1 MAIPT
6 YNLDLLP
13 PRGMEID
20 TPGSAIEAPR
30 SLSGIASAIDFSGGG
45 LWTVTY
51 RGIGIF
57 SRESHRHFNRLRMH
71 LTGGVQAIVIPLVTD
86 YIAPT
91 ITDGGPIWI
100 EGITH
105 SDGSLHSDGAGYREA
120 TIKARLNR
128 SEAVNASTA
137 RIRMTEGGE
146 LIGGEIFSLNHP
158 VRGYRCYQVGEIDGV
173 VNDAGTKVYTVEIKP
188 PLREAST
195 TTDSLRFV
203 RPLLTVR
210 LAPGAKM
217 PWIADDWWQAEPDVA
232 FIEAF

>member
-1 MAIPT
+1 VTIPT

-20 TPGSAIEAPR
+20 TPGSSIDPPR
-30 SLSGIASAIDFSGGG
+30 ALSGLATGIDFAGGG

-57 SRESHRHFNRLRMH
+57 SRQSHRHFNRLRMH

-91 ITDGGPIWI
+91 ITDDGPIWI

-120 TIKARLNR
+120 TIKARLNNG
-128 SEAVNASTA
+128 AALNASTV
-137 RIRMTEGGE
+137 RIKVDTGGE
-146 LIGGEIFSLNHP
+146 LIGGEIFSLYHP
-158 VRGYRCYQVGEIDGV
+158 IRGYRCYQIGEIDDV
-173 VNDAGTKVYTVEIKP
+173 VPNGGEPIYTVEIKP

-195 TTDSLRFV
+195 TSDSMRFV

-217 PWIADDWWQAEPDVA
+217 PWAPSDWWEFEPDVS